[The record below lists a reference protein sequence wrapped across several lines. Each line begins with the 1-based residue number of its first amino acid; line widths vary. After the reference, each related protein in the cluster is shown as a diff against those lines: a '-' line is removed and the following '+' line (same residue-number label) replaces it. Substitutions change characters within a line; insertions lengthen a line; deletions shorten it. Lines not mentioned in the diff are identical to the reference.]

1 MGNEEETPPAKNNQK
16 TPTQRLQQADDFQEG
31 GNDSMQAIGSG
42 GRSGAQPQGT
52 TQAHPLATRTR
63 GSAITGR
70 GTKRGAVAQG
80 TRAGAGKK
88 QKTLVLRDESGSD
101 EDSDDE
107 LKFKFKKR

>member
-1 MGNEEETPPAKNNQK
+1 MNQK
-16 TPTQRLQQADDFQEG
+16 TPTQRLQQADDFREDS
-31 GNDSMQAIGSG
+31 NDSMQALGPDD
-42 GRSGAQPQGT
+42 RSGVHLQGT
-52 TQAHPLATRTR
+52 VQAHTLPTRTR
-63 GSAITGR
+63 GSAIAGR

-107 LKFKFKKR
+107 LRFKFKKR

>member
-1 MGNEEETPPAKNNQK
+1 MGNEEETPPAKKNQK
-16 TPTQRLQQADDFQEG
+16 TPQRLQQADDFQED

-42 GRSGAQPQGT
+42 DRSGAQPQGT
-52 TQAHPLATRTR
+52 VQTHPLETRTG

-70 GTKRGAVAQG
+70 GTKRGAVTQG

-107 LKFKFKKR
+107 LRFKFKKR